1 MFVRINHSHQIR
13 ACNSWRCKHK
23 KSCPRKYHSVS
34 RSLLIE
40 EKNWVKDKKFPLQA
54 TFTSPSEPQNYQ
66 VQPEITNTGRIK
78 AGHCPFSCSQL
89 PFNYGWFS
97 SLRPSL
103 PRSLLSLLHS
113 PDPSFSFL
121 SVLAVTAPPNT
132 FSASVSFSI
141 CHAWNLLME
150 LTNGRIMERPDGDP
164 SNPSWFCIC
173 LK

>member
-103 PRSLLSLLHS
+103 PRSLLSLLSS
-113 PDPSFSFL
+113 PFSWSLILLSLSPGRYCPSEHLQRQRLFLHLSCMKSFNG
-121 SVLAVTAPPNT
+121 VNQWENNGAARWG
-132 FSASVSFSI
+132 SI
-141 CHAWNLLME
+141 
-150 LTNGRIMERPDGDP
+150 
-164 SNPSWFCIC
+164 
-173 LK
+173 